1 MVFEFDP
8 AKSNRNKKKHGID
21 FLDAQALWDD
31 PDFIEIPV
39 TTTDETRFLV
49 IGRISE
55 KHWSAIITYR
65 SERVRIISVPRQSI
79 IKVWVAERLEKA
91 S

>member
-1 MVFEFDP
+1 MVFEIDP
-8 AKSNRNKKKHGID
+8 AKSNRNKKKYGID

-31 PDFIEIPV
+31 PDFIEIPM
-39 TTTDETRFLV
+39 TTTEETRFLV